1 MAACLN
7 SGLLASSLKKLCPS
21 LKWTL
26 NTVSWYCIRKKYWQ
40 EPTDIFKI
48 HELLSV
54 KTKLTNEASKSKG
67 PQETYINLKWNE
79 DTNWLSLKALGS
91 VFLAATLAPSRPKQ
105 NLRHIVKIQLLPGI
119 HIKEDKL
126 YVLKKATTML
136 RTGTTE
142 STCTPHKLTIFLRRW
157 VQEELTHVW
166 QYNHISTIRSRTAD
180 PSKLRPKFSVYPSKL
195 HIPHIYH
202 ICFLII

>member
-1 MAACLN
+1 MAACPN
-7 SGLLASSLKKLCPS
+7 SGLLASSLKKLCP

-40 EPTDIFKI
+40 EPTDILKI

-54 KTKLTNEASKSKG
+54 QTKLTNDAAKSKG

-79 DTNWLSLKALGS
+79 DTNWLSLKALRS

-105 NLRHIVKIQLLPGI
+105 NLQHIVKIQLSPGI
-119 HIKEDKL
+119 HIKEDEL
-126 YVLKKATTML
+126 HVLKKVTTML

-142 STCTPHKLTIFLRRW
+142 STCTLHKLTIFLRRW
-157 VQEELTHVW
+157 VQEVLTHGW
-166 QYNHISTIRSRTAD
+166 QCKHICTIRSRTAD

-195 HIPHIYH
+195 HIPRIYH